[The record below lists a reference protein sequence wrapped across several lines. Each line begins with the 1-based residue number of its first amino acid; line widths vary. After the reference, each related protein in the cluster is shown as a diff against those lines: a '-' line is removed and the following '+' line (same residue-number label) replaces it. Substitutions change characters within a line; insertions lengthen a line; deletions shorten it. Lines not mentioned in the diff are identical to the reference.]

1 LKNPLTLL
9 SAFAASPLRRDAPA
23 ITRAR
28 KQKSPPLPAGWCGS
42 KTVMTLDLHA
52 NSCRAVRGTVMVAV
66 VDVVDQR
73 H

>member
-1 LKNPLTLL
+1 LNDCRDQTIQL
-9 SAFAASPLRRDAPA
+9 SE
-23 ITRAR
+23 IHVCT
-28 KQKSPPLPAGWCGS
+28 KTKSPPLPAGWCGS